1 MDAKQVAKE
10 RLDQIESALATLH
23 TLMSYTDPDECGW
36 PDAAQLAYVAEKLDE
51 IEDFWTG
58 VAQ

>member
-23 TLMSYTDPDECGW
+23 ALMSDTDPSECGW